1 MVSASVEKRADV
13 IICCVMHVN
22 MFIACILCF
31 VLVQNF
37 PLIDSVG
44 LVSVSPVTHAR
55 HVTRSF
61 VAWCQCVPQ
70 EFTPQPQTISP
81 TSPEDG
87 GVVSSNV
94 SESDSLDRLV
104 LFKEG
109 LSACSG
115 QTFFNVYLALA
126 VPYCQISSKQDTD
139 NIEPYMVVTFLV
151 SLDKNKHCR
160 VTVVLSVKQFTSSS
174 SDQ

>member
-13 IICCVMHVN
+13 IMCCVMHVN

-61 VAWCQCVPQ
+61 VARCQCVPQ

-87 GVVSSNV
+87 DVVSSNV

-109 LSACSG
+109 LIKRLFRANFLQRLSG
-115 QTFFNVYLALA
+115 TGG
-126 VPYCQISSKQDTD
+126 T
-139 NIEPYMVVTFLV
+139 
-151 SLDKNKHCR
+151 
-160 VTVVLSVKQFTSSS
+160 VLSDLLKTGHGQHRAIYGRDVSCVS
-174 SDQ
+174 

>member
-1 MVSASVEKRADV
+1 M
-13 IICCVMHVN
+13 
-22 MFIACILCF
+22 
-31 VLVQNF
+31 
-37 PLIDSVG
+37 
-44 LVSVSPVTHAR
+44 SVSPVTHAR

-81 TSPEDG
+81 TSPEES

-104 LFKEG
+104 LFK
-109 LSACSG
+109 G
-115 QTFFNVYLALA
+115 QCAPVQGKADFNVYLALA
-126 VPYCQISSKQDTD
+126 AQYYQISSKQDTD

-160 VTVVLSVKQFTSSS
+160 VTVVLSVKLFTSSS

>member
-1 MVSASVEKRADV
+1 
-13 IICCVMHVN
+13 MH
-22 MFIACILCF
+22 
-31 VLVQNF
+31 NF

-61 VAWCQCVPQ
+61 VARCQCVPQ

-81 TSPEDG
+81 TSPEES

-94 SESDSLDRLV
+94 SEIDSLDRLV
-104 LFKEG
+104 LFKG

-115 QTFFNVYLALA
+115 RN
-126 VPYCQISSKQDTD
+126 
-139 NIEPYMVVTFLV
+139 FLQRR
-151 SLDKNKHCR
+151 SG
-160 VTVVLSVKQFTSSS
+160 TGGTVLSDLLKTRHGQHRTIYGRDVSCVS
-174 SDQ
+174 

>member
-13 IICCVMHVN
+13 IMCCVMHVN

-61 VAWCQCVPQ
+61 VARCQCVPQ

-87 GVVSSNV
+87 DVVSSNV

-104 LFKEG
+104 LFKG
-109 LSACSG
+109 SAVQG
-115 QTFFNVYLALA
+115 EIFFNVYLALA
-126 VPYCQISSKQDTD
+126 VLSDLLKTRHGQHRTIYGRD
-139 NIEPYMVVTFLV
+139 V
-151 SLDKNKHCR
+151 SC
-160 VTVVLSVKQFTSSS
+160 VS
-174 SDQ
+174 